1 MAEPALQRTVPNPPH
16 QPVILPLFHSPG
28 TLHRLLSLEPIM
40 ELNVRLALSAACL
53 LATFTTT
60 AATQGPPQPSGFAVE
75 DPVLRRI
82 WAIESDSSQ
91 LPRLAQVLSDSL
103 GPRLTASPGMT
114 ASQNWLI
121 ATYTSWGISA
131 RKEQYGTWRSWRRG
145 KTHIDLVS
153 PRVRT
158 LEGTMLAW
166 SPGTPKGRP
175 VRGPVVVLPD
185 VADSSAFVAWLPQA
199 KGKFVLISF
208 AQPTCRPDDSWEK
221 WAAPNGADSLKARRT
236 AAQQAWQ
243 QRQQRTGYW
252 GSGGGVSAATPLTRR
267 LEAAGAAGIIGSLWS
282 QGWGVQKIF
291 GAFTD
296 RTPVLDIACEDY
308 GLLFR
313 LAENKQA
320 PVIEV
325 TAESQ
330 ALGEV
335 PVFNVIGEIK
345 GSQLPNEYVMLSA
358 HFDSWDGG
366 SGTTDN
372 GTGTIT
378 MLEAMRLLKLVHPNP
393 RRTILVGHW
402 SGEEQGLNG
411 SRGFVKDHPE
421 IVNGLQALF
430 NQDNGTGRVEN
441 MSASGFP
448 DASAALA
455 RYLARVPADIT
466 RNIKFSFPGNPSGG
480 GTDHASFVSCGAPG
494 FGLGSG
500 DWDYGRYTWHTN
512 RDTYDKISFDDVKNN
527 AALAAMLVYL
537 ADQDT
542 VRMSREKRTIFATTS
557 SGQPGAWPECRDAQR
572 STPPL
577 APPPPA
583 PPPRATAVP
592 RP

>member
-1 MAEPALQRTVPNPPH
+1 MRRVLPATA
-16 QPVILPLFHSPG
+16 F
-28 TLHRLLSLEPIM
+28 
-40 ELNVRLALSAACL
+40 LAA
-53 LATFTTT
+53 LATIT
-60 AATQGPPQPSGFAVE
+60 AAAQGFPQPSGFAVD

-82 WAIESDSSQ
+82 WAIETDSSQ
-91 LPRLAQVLSDSL
+91 LPRLAQVLFDSL
-103 GPRLTASPGMT
+103 GPRLTASPGM
-114 ASQNWLI
+114 AAAQNWLL
-121 ATYTSWGISA
+121 ATYTGWGITA
-131 RKEQYGTWRSWRRG
+131 RKEQYGTWRGWRRG
-145 KTHIDLVS
+145 KSHIDLVA
-153 PRVRT
+153 PRART

-166 SPGTPKGRP
+166 SPPTPKGRAVRAP
-175 VRGPVVVLPD
+175 VIALPD
-185 VADSSAFVAWLPQA
+185 VADSNALVAWLPQA
-199 KGKFVLISF
+199 RGKFVLVSF

-221 WAAPNGADSLKARRT
+221 WATQATVDSLKARRT

-243 QRQQRTGYW
+243 QRLQRTGYAT
-252 GSGGGVSAATPLTRR
+252 GAGVAGVAGLTRR
-267 LEAAGAAGIIGSLWS
+267 LEAAGAAGIVGSFWS

-291 GAFTD
+291 SAFTD
-296 RTPVLDIACEDY
+296 RAPVLDIACEDY
-308 GLLFR
+308 GLLYR
-313 LAENKQA
+313 LAENKQG

-330 ALGEV
+330 GLGEV
-335 PVFNVIGEIK
+335 PVFNVISEVK

-366 SGTTDN
+366 SGATDN
-372 GTGTIT
+372 GTGTI
-378 MLEAMRLLKLVHPNP
+378 MIMEAMRILKQVYPNP

-411 SRGFVKDHPE
+411 SRGYVRDHPE
-421 IVNGLQALF
+421 IVSGLQALF

-448 DASAALA
+448 DAAASLA

-466 RNIKFSFPGNPSGG
+466 RNIKFGFPGAPSGG

-537 ADQDT
+537 ASEDT
-542 VRMSREKRTIFATTS
+542 ARMSREKRTVFSLTP

-577 APPPPA
+577 APAPPPPPPPA
-583 PPPRATAVP
+583 TP